1 MVIYTIVKT
10 YKSHIAQSLIFKY
23 FYFLRLQFFQT
34 WIDVGEPLVYWLSGF
49 YFTQSF
55 MTGVLQNYSRKNKL
69 QIDLVTIRFEIT
81 EFETDVKDS
90 LDVGV
95 YIKVSALF
103 NLQSK
108 HK

>member
-1 MVIYTIVKT
+1 
-10 YKSHIAQSLIFKY
+10 
-23 FYFLRLQFFQT
+23 
-34 WIDVGEPLVYWLSGF
+34 
-49 YFTQSF
+49 

-103 NLQSK
+103 SLELT
-108 HK
+108 

>member
-1 MVIYTIVKT
+1 MSNSFRNI
-10 YKSHIAQSLIFKY
+10 LIF
-23 FYFLRLQFFQT
+23 FCIFHRLQFFQT
-34 WIDVGEPLVYWLSGF
+34 WIDVGEPLIYWLSGF

-90 LDVGV
+90 VDVGV

-103 NLQSK
+103 SL
-108 HK
+108 

>member
-1 MVIYTIVKT
+1 MKEEIFN
-10 YKSHIAQSLIFKY
+10 SLTN
-23 FYFLRLQFFQT
+23 FYRLQFFQS

-90 LDVGV
+90 PEAGV
-95 YIKVSALF
+95 YIKVCPFSLYIVF
-103 NLQSK
+103 SRN
-108 HK
+108 